1 MDVSALVAAY
11 RKIKADQIYRS
22 LGWLPAPASP
32 PAWLCA
38 QRELGVA
45 GKRVSTAA
53 KVYGSIFIGSNH

>member
-11 RKIKADQIYRS
+11 RKMKADQIYRS

-38 QRELGVA
+38 QRELRV
-45 GKRVSTAA
+45 RVSTAA
-53 KVYGSIFIGSNH
+53 KAFSHIFIRNDH

>member
-11 RKIKADQIYRS
+11 RKMKADQIYRS

-38 QRELGVA
+38 QREL
-45 GKRVSTAA
+45 RVSFYSTQTVQSYFH
-53 KVYGSIFIGSNH
+53 KK